1 MRHFILLLS
10 LMFSTASFA
19 FESADS
25 ALDFVYEY
33 AADTI
38 GGIKLTD
45 YRYSYTVGV
54 MKHDIDTIFNYRGVY
69 ENNELVG
76 STADTFVVPQDHYAF
91 FISLPEYFVFEGQS
105 PYVRYLFLSKKDSSY
120 IVIDTIGEPEHLTK
134 WDTVRTDG
142 RKSKKQAIEDLSQSI
157 EFHVQNENPYFDMY
171 LIENYDVYLIEDTT
185 NFNAV
190 DNAERLRYIYG
201 DINKAWNFIIDKHED
216 TCLYIIY
223 WRNMEGSVSQYSLPM
238 TFYTQ
243 TDFSTIDGFTL
254 VISKN
259 ANGVRD
265 VKSDLDVTIYP
276 NPASDA
282 VHVSEEGCE
291 LSLFSND
298 GKLVKSVTGDVMP
311 IKEFSP
317 GVYFLKISKDGK
329 CAVKEII
336 KE

>member
-19 FESADS
+19 FKSADS

-38 GGIKLTD
+38 FWVNLGEE
-45 YRYSYTVGV
+45 YSYYVGV
-54 MKHDIDTIFNYRGVY
+54 MQHDVDTIFNYRGVY

-76 STADTFVVPQDHYAF
+76 SATDTFVVPQDHYAF
-91 FISLPEYFVFEGQS
+91 FITTPEKFIFKDQS
-105 PYVRYLFLSKKDSSY
+105 PYVRYLFLSKKDSTY
-120 IVIDTIGEPEHLTK
+120 MAIDTIGEPEHLMK
-134 WDTVRTDG
+134 WDVVRTDG
-142 RKSKKQAIEDLSQSI
+142 RTTKNQAIEDLSQMI
-157 EFHVQNENPYFDMY
+157 DFYAQKECP
-171 LIENYDVYLIEDTT
+171 IYDVYLIEDTA

-190 DNAERLRYIYG
+190 DNAERLRFLYS
-201 DINKAWNFIIDKHED
+201 DLSKAWIFIIDIHED
-216 TCLYIIY
+216 TCLYVGY
-223 WRNMEGSVSQYSLPM
+223 ARDREGNVFESPLAAAP
-238 TFYTQ
+238 FCTQ

-265 VKSDLDVTIYP
+265 FKSDLDVTIYP

-282 VHVSEEGCE
+282 VHVSEEGCV